1 MVAIS
6 PGPLCLRSDDS
17 PAVPVRVA
25 TRGLLRRGNGV
36 AYKTRFQKVQQEQRI
51 YLDSHVWTP
60 RAQSKIRIVDE
71 AKVKQI
77 GKRAVS
83 VASWK
88 TRYVPHSVEYEPGET
103 RICPSGQVPDA
114 PRRSGA
120 ESRNKVSLLPIVTYC
135 NCCWSYCY
143 QRRQGCSWISDQCVS
158 HHTER
163 WKRWKGRSEASQITE
178 GVHEDVSLT
187 WGEGRSELERFNQ
200 SQSSTFTHERAA
212 PACISL

>member
-6 PGPLCLRSDDS
+6 PGPLCLHSDDS
-17 PAVPVRVA
+17 PAVPVQVA
-25 TRGLLRRGNGV
+25 TRGLLQRGSGV

-60 RAQSKIRIVDE
+60 RVQSKIRIVDE
-71 AKVKQI
+71 AKVKQM
-77 GKRAVS
+77 GRRAVS

-88 TRYVPHSVEYEPGET
+88 TRYVPHSVEYEPGGDEDLPKW
-103 RICPSGQVPDA
+103 RRRVPDA

-120 ESRNKVSLLPIVTYC
+120 ESRDKVSLLPIVTYC

-143 QRRQGCSWISDQCVS
+143 QRRLGCSGISDQCVS

-163 WKRWKGRSEASQITE
+163 WKRWKERAEASQITE
-178 GVHEDVSLT
+178 RGCTKNSPWLEAK
-187 WGEGRSELERFNQ
+187 EG
-200 SQSSTFTHERAA
+200 TGA
-212 PACISL
+212 P